1 MTEMGMFGRIFVEL
15 AKGSGDTDEIMIDAT
30 PSQFDMQSL
39 LVKSLGLVNSCPE
52 VTRFRAWFRSDLR
65 ACEIDLRICT
75 MDPVAPNRGSV
86 LCRC

>member
-15 AKGSGDTDEIMIDAT
+15 AKGSGDADEIMIDAT
-30 PSQFDMQSL
+30 PSQFDLQSS
-39 LVKSLGLVNSCPE
+39 LVKNRGSVNSCPE
-52 VTRFRAWFRSDLR
+52 VTRFRAWFRSELC

-75 MDPVAPNRGSV
+75 MDHVAPNRGSV